1 MKSLRVH
8 FDLLPRLTWYRDH
21 KSANNLTVY
30 VGVDGNDDE
39 ESNGCLEWM
48 RLERDKKKVLTTL
61 IGEKVL
67 YKE

>member
-1 MKSLRVH
+1 
-8 FDLLPRLTWYRDH
+8 
-21 KSANNLTVY
+21 